1 MNDIQNLESD
11 LSAASEFGLAFWPVF
26 LFPSTSPPFF
36 IIFFFFLNDPCSE
49 KCCNAIST
57 ALMGNLG
64 VE

>member
-36 IIFFFFLNDPCSE
+36 IIIIFFGMIPVQKS
-49 KCCNAIST
+49 AV
-57 ALMGNLG
+57 MP
-64 VE
+64 